1 VLFNAFNLTL
11 VGFLLLRQGVRGGMR
26 PAMA

>member
-1 VLFNAFNLTL
+1 VAFNLANL
-11 VGFLLLRQGVRGGMR
+11 VLIGFLVLRQGVRGGMR